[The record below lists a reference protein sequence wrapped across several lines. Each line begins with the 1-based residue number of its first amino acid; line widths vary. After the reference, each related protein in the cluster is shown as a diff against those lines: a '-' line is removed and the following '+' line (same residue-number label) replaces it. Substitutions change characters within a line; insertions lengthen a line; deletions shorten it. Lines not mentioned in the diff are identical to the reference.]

1 MKRRPL
7 PTPPLDGLDH
17 IGNALT
23 WIAVV
28 FLVVLVVVGALRGCS
43 P

>member
-1 MKRRPL
+1 MKRRQQ

-17 IGNALT
+17 LGNALA
-23 WIAVV
+23 WLAAFFVV
-28 FLVVLVVVGALRGCS
+28 TLVVVGALRGCS